1 MRFALA
7 LFALPALAPVA
18 EADSSAPT
26 CPAGKLQRVRVSEI
40 TPDGSLAGF
49 RAAFADHAKWY
60 AQHGYTSDRLSLSP
74 IVDEYGRNHARKG
87 LIRVVTIHSRVSNV
101 PREKQDNAW
110 KAFAQKYK
118 ANSRIVLTT
127 LTCMA

>member
-7 LFALPALAPVA
+7 LFALFTLAPVA
-18 EADSSAPT
+18 EAASSAPT

-40 TPDGSLAGF
+40 IPDGSLAGF

-60 AQHGYTSDRLSLSP
+60 AQHGYTADRLSLLP
-74 IVDEYGRNHARKG
+74 AVNEYGRNHARKG
-87 LIRVVTIHSRVSNV
+87 KVRVVIIHSRVSNV
-101 PREKQDNAW
+101 PHEKQDNAW